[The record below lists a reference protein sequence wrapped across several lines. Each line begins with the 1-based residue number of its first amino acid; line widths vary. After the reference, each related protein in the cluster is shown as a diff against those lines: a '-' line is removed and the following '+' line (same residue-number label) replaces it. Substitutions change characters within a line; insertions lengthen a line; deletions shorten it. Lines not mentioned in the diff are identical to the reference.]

1 MKAYV
6 RFIAFTISLGIAF
19 GVAYLT
25 QISLNTATDWW
36 SSTVTACK
44 YIPSATAFKYAVPCM
59 RALTIALLT
68 PAVGTRKLRNTLPLL
83 VTLGLLDSAWCYVFS
98 VLKLTYLALGI
109 CVMQLA
115 VIFIL
120 TSFYIRN
127 TKALWAVVIPVDVFY
142 IWATALCALV
152 IYCGLA

>member
-25 QISLNTATDWW
+25 QISLNTSTEWW
-36 SSTVTACK
+36 ASTVTACK
-44 YIPSATAFKYAVPCM
+44 YIPSATVFKYAVPSM
-59 RALTIALLT
+59 RALTIVMLT

-115 VIFIL
+115 VMFIL

-142 IWATALCALV
+142 IWVTALCALV